1 MISSDKFTGWLRG
14 AIKPSAWGRRHHLR
28 TRHSCEVTGNPR
40 RSSRRPRRLPC
51 PALAT
56 QTERSTGASTA
67 GSFRAAPSSRRQSP
81 TSRGRCPTR
90 PTTGSPRLSPS
101 PSSLRRRRWTRSPV
115 PRPGPAE
122 STQRGEHR
130 LLPSL
135 NWSACCRPPRDR
147 PTSRTRSARRWHRVK
162 HRELWRIPY
171 K

>member
-14 AIKPSAWGRRHHLR
+14 AIKPSAWERRHHLR

-90 PTTGSPRLSPS
+90 PTTGSPRPSPS
-101 PSSLRRRRWTRSPV
+101 PSSLRRRRWTRSPD
-115 PRPGPAE
+115 PRPRPAD
-122 STQRGEHR
+122 R
-130 LLPSL
+130 LLPSP
-135 NWSACCRPPRDR
+135 NWSACCRQPRDS
-147 PTSRTRSARRWHRVK
+147 PISRTRSALRWRRVK
-162 HRELWRIPY
+162 PRPRESWRIPY